1 MPSPRPG
8 LCRRQAPEYGNT
20 ARSRFG
26 APSKHIIIS
35 SGTRTSDDCFPKYPN
50 PQLIPDA
57 TRIVP
62 RRALRFED
70 DTGNDIARDGEAG
83 GIGLERKEVD
93 DLYAKLKIRS
103 TRLKRKRV
111 PQPSKESLSDK
122 RCKLLAE
129 GGKLATGLERSEPA
143 SQLTCTH
150 SPWENH

>member
-1 MPSPRPG
+1 MLRNAKPTTGIVQKASARIWK
-8 LCRRQAPEYGNT
+8 YT
-20 ARSRFG
+20 RSRFG

-70 DTGNDIARDGEAG
+70 DTGNDIARDGETG

-129 GGKLATGLERSEPA
+129 GGKSSRARIHPGRITESRNLA
-143 SQLTCTH
+143 
-150 SPWENH
+150 